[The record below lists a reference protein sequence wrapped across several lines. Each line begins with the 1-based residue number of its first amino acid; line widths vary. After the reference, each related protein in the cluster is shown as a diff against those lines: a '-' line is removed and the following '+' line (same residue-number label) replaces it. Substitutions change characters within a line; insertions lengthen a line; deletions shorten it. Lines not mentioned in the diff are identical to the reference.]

1 MEPAT
6 ALSTALFAVAD
17 ESRRTLLQRLVH
29 GPATTGQLAELLPIS
44 RPAVSQHLKLLK
56 DAGLIATVSS
66 GRHSWHQ
73 IETEPLE
80 RIAEWAARIASAGK
94 IAPALRLSPPPT
106 ADSGK
111 PLARPGCPDPD
122 RPDLRRRTDP
132 RLKGH
137 TDEPARHLRGIA
149 ER

>member
-106 ADSGK
+106 ADSGS
-111 PLARPGCPDPD
+111 PWPGQAAPTQ
-122 RPDLRRRTDP
+122 TDP
-132 RLKGH
+132 
-137 TDEPARHLRGIA
+137 T
-149 ER
+149 